1 MKVIIGMKTKI
12 EKYIDENG
20 VKILKSIVGNRL
32 WFLLAPCIAVKNGV
46 IMFPKGKLIV
56 LTHSGSKYVT
66 FDTEWYETEEWGY
79 DYKEFLIGEEPRT
92 ETGVTVCA
100 GNAESNVMFEFCE
113 IKSVDIYQSEHR
125 AHSEHI
131 IYDAM
136 IVFETASGEIIAFEA
151 PSNAE
156 WFTYLHIVKEFE
168 KEKFLERLKKEFIRK
183 VETDDR
189 NKWNI

>member
-1 MKVIIGMKTKI
+1 MERKY
-12 EKYIDENG
+12 EKYIDEKE
-20 VKILKSIVGNRL
+20 VKILESIVGNRL
-32 WFLLAPCIAVKNGV
+32 WFLIAPCIAVKNGV

-56 LTHSGSKYVT
+56 LTPNGSKYVT
-66 FDTEWYETEEWGY
+66 FDTKWYESEEWGY

-100 GNAESNVMFEFCE
+100 GNSESNVIFEFCE
-113 IKSVDIYQSEHR
+113 IKSVDIYQSEHM
-125 AHSEHI
+125 AHNEHI

-156 WFTYLHIVKEFE
+156 WFIYLHIVKGVE
-168 KEKFLERLKKEFIRK
+168 KEKLLERLKKEYIRK
-183 VETDDR
+183 VAPYDR
-189 NKWNI
+189 DQRQI